1 MLSHADIASQ
11 LLKEAGQFF
20 RVVATQNDSVAAQMM
35 NNAVIYEKAAALIY
49 SQPEGQTDG
58 KPHAAMASELLLECA
73 TFFRKLGEK
82 NPPLNDQ
89 MSENARVFEG
99 VAPLVAANPLGILK

>member
-49 SQPEGQTDG
+49 SQPEGQ
-58 KPHAAMASELLLECA
+58 KSAVERSNV
-73 TFFRKLGEK
+73 RKR
-82 NPPLNDQ
+82 P
-89 MSENARVFEG
+89 RF
-99 VAPLVAANPLGILK
+99 